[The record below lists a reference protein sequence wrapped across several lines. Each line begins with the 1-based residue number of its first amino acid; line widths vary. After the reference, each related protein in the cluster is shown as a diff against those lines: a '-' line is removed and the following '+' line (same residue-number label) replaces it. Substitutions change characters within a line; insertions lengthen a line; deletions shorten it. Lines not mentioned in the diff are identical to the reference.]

1 MDEKKNSER
10 SAQPQTDVPL
20 TEQQLD
26 DFNTKGW
33 VHLEEAFPPQEALK
47 IQDFMWEHL
56 NELHSIERHA
66 PDTWP
71 PLWNGLNKQSRHP
84 IYQAVASPR
93 LNAAIGQILGK
104 DQGQHPTGGGTFLV
118 SPPDEE
124 KAPWDVKSYQWHWDG
139 APENEIDTLQILNV
153 YTFYSAVEPGGGG
166 TLFIEGS
173 HRLIR
178 TLVQPLGPD
187 RSGLSQKELKCRFVR
202 SHPWLAEL
210 TGNAPDQGDRIRRF
224 MQEGA
229 VIDGVPVRVIEAT
242 GKPGDAMLLHPSLYH
257 TPSYNRTDSPR
268 FMRNCGVKRIS

>member
-1 MDEKKNSER
+1 MNENKSDKPNTP
-10 SAQPQTDVPL
+10 PQTDIPL
-20 TEQQLD
+20 TDQQVD

-33 VHLEEAFPPQEALK
+33 TYLAEAFPPQEALK
-47 IQDFMWEHL
+47 IQAFMWEHL
-56 NELHSIERHA
+56 NELHDIERHA

-71 PLWNGLNKQSRHP
+71 QLWNGLNKQSRHP

-93 LNAAIGQILGK
+93 LNAAIGQIMGK

-124 KAPWDVKSYQWHWDG
+124 KAPWDVRPHGWHWDG
-139 APENEIDTLQILNV
+139 SPENELDTLHLFNV
-153 YTFYSAVEPGGGG
+153 YTFYSAVGPGGGG
-166 TLFIEGS
+166 TLFIEGW

-178 TLVQPLGPD
+178 ALFKPLGPD
-187 RSGLSQKELKCRFVR
+187 RGGLSQKELKRRFDR
-202 SHPWLAEL
+202 SPPWLAEL
-210 TGNAPDQGDRIRRF
+210 TGNAPDQGARIRRF

-242 GKPGDAMLLHPSLYH
+242 GQPGDAMLVHPSLYH

-268 FMRNCGVKRIS
+268 FMRNCGVKRTS